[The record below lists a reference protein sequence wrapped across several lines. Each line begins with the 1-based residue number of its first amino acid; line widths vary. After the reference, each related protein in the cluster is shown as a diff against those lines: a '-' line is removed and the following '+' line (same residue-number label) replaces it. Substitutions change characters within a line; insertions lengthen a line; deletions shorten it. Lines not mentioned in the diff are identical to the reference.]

1 MLAGMVG
8 VLGDER
14 VLEGV
19 RALEQAEWVAALEA
33 FEQALQAADSPQAH
47 DGRGQALWF
56 LGRIRESVA
65 ERERAFEGY
74 VAAGRCDDAARA
86 AVWVSHQHLLAGRTS
101 AARGWLA
108 RAERCLERAGASC
121 PGRGWLAVERSRQ
134 AGGAADQLELA
145 KTALGIAR
153 SWGIPDLEVLAMSL
167 VGRAV
172 VSAGRYEEGLRL
184 LEEAMATASSGQVRS
199 VHTLAEAYCNLIE
212 CCAVA
217 GDWERG
223 AEWCELVEDVARTH
237 EAAPLLGACRTIH
250 ADVLVQTGRWLAAE
264 RALQVAL
271 ATHARYVPQMSGPA
285 VAALAELRVQQGRL
299 TEAGHLLAG
308 RDEEPASQRSLA
320 LLRLA
325 DGHPA
330 EAAALLERG
339 LQATGDHAVRA
350 AVLLAALVEARL
362 ECGDADAAA
371 RAGEQLAE
379 LARTTGIRLVQAHA
393 DLARARV
400 ALAAGRGADAA
411 EPGRRALQAFRRSAM
426 PFGVGQARLCLA
438 GALAAEAPDD
448 ARDEA
453 RRALSVFRELGA
465 TRAADAAAALLRE
478 LGVAT
483 VAGPRVPGQLTA
495 REQQVLELVALGMS
509 NARIASTLVIS
520 EKTAGHHVSHILT
533 KLGVSNRTEAA
544 ARSRGTT
551 V

>member
-1 MLAGMVG
+1 MGAGPGDVRVQAG
-8 VLGDER
+8 VC
-14 VLEGV
+14 
-19 RALEQAEWVAALEA
+19 ALDGAQWGAALEF
-33 FEQALQAADSPQAH
+33 FEQALELADTPEAH

-56 LGRIRESVA
+56 LGRIPESVA
-65 ERERAFEGY
+65 DRERAFEGY

-134 AGGAADQLELA
+134 AGSAADQYELA
-145 KTALGIAR
+145 ETALGIAR
-153 SWGIPDLEVLAMSL
+153 VWAIPDLEVLAMSL

-172 VSAGRYEEGLRL
+172 VSAGRHEEGLRL
-184 LEEAMATASSGQVRS
+184 LEEAMAAASSGQVRS

-212 CCAVA
+212 GCAIA

-223 AEWCELVEDVARTH
+223 AEWCELVEDFARTH
-237 EAAPLLGACRTIH
+237 ETAPLLGACRTIH
-250 ADVLVQTGRWLAAE
+250 ADVLLQTGRWPEAE
-264 RALQVAL
+264 HALEVAL
-271 ATHARYVPQMSGPA
+271 VVHARFIPQMSAPA

-299 TEAGHLLAG
+299 AEAGHLLAG
-308 RDEEPASQRSLA
+308 RDEEPASLRSLA

-339 LQATGDHAVRA
+339 LRATGDHAVRA

-362 ECGDADAAA
+362 ECGEADAAA
-371 RAGEQLAE
+371 RAGDQLSK
-379 LARTTGIRLVQAHA
+379 LGNTTGIRLVQAHA

-400 ALAAGRGADAA
+400 ALATGRDPDAA
-411 EPGRRALQAFRRSAM
+411 EPGRRALQAFRRLAM

-438 GALAAEAPDD
+438 RALAAEAPEI

-453 RRALSVFRELGA
+453 RLALGVFRELGA

-483 VAGPRVPGQLTA
+483 AARSRVPGQLTA
-495 REQQVLELVALGMS
+495 REQEVLELVALGMS

-520 EKTAGHHVSHILT
+520 EKTAGHHVSRILA